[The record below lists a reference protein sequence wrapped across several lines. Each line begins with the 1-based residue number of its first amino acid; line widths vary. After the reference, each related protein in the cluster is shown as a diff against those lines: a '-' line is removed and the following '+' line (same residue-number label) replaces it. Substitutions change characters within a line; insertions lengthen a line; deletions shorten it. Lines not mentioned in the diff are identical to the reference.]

1 MNIMEGLII
10 DFQYSV
16 TVILG
21 EITYINPAVVGCQI
35 VDRSKN
41 APVKRSYA
49 PRDIDANCISW
60 YGSTDLNDPEN
71 IWVDVCCSIHAVGV
85 ARDR

>member
-1 MNIMEGLII
+1 MSIMEGLII

-16 TVILG
+16 AVILG
-21 EITYINPAVVGCQI
+21 EITYINPVVGGCRI

-41 APVKRSYA
+41 TPVKRSYA
-49 PRDIDANCISW
+49 SRDIDASCISW

-71 IWVDVCCSIHAVGV
+71 IWVDVYCSIHAVGV
-85 ARDR
+85 ACVC

>member
-10 DFQYSV
+10 DFQYPV
-16 TVILG
+16 TVIPG
-21 EITYINPAVVGCQI
+21 EITYINPAVVGCKI

-49 PRDIDANCISW
+49 PRDIGASCISW
-60 YGSTDLNDPEN
+60 YGSTDLNDTEN

-85 ARDR
+85 ACDR

>member
-1 MNIMEGLII
+1 MKIMEGLIV

-21 EITYINPAVVGCQI
+21 EITYINPVVVGCRI
-35 VDRSKN
+35 VERSKN

-49 PRDIDANCISW
+49 SRDIDASCISW

-85 ARDR
+85 ACDC

>member
-21 EITYINPAVVGCQI
+21 KITYINPAAVGCQI

-41 APVKRSYA
+41 TPVKRSYA
-49 PRDIDANCISW
+49 SRDIDASCISW

-71 IWVDVCCSIHAVGV
+71 IWVDVYCSIHAVGV
-85 ARDR
+85 ACDR

>member
-41 APVKRSYA
+41 TPVKRSYA
-49 PRDIDANCISW
+49 PRDIDASCISW
-60 YGSTDLNDPEN
+60 YGSTDLNDSKN
-71 IWVDVCCSIHAVGV
+71 IRIYVCCSIHAVGV
-85 ARDR
+85 ACDR